1 MRLIILV
8 LAASLAAEPAL
19 SQVLPAPADPRG
31 GAQSESALVLK
42 DAKELADC
50 EGRWEA
56 ATHMTRKQWSQT
68 CRRVLDRLRLL
79 DLRGDALP
87 TR

>member
-1 MRLIILV
+1 MRLIIALLVLV
-8 LAASLAAEPAL
+8 LAAPQAL
-19 SQVLPAPADPRG
+19 SQAFSAPATTRG
-31 GAQSESALVLK
+31 EPQSESALVLK

-50 EGRWEA
+50 ESRWEA

-79 DLRGDALP
+79 DLNRS